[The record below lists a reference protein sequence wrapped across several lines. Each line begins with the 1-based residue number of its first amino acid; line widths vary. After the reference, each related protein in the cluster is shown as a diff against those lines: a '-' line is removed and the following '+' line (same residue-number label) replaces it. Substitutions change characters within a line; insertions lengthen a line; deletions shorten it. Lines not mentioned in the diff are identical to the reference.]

1 MPIINNA
8 ASSPPPPRE
17 ENWVP
22 THSGD
27 RERRDNGILIEYT
40 TTTLG
45 GKQWRATFVG
55 LNIGEPPQQGGL
67 ALSIFVKQVRSIA
80 DYHDSPN

>member
-1 MPIINNA
+1 MPILNNP
-8 ASSPPPPRE
+8 ASGSLSRE

-22 THSGD
+22 THSGEQE
-27 RERRDNGILIEYT
+27 ERPNGILIKYT

-45 GKQWRATFVG
+45 GNQWRATFVG
-55 LNIGEPPQQGGL
+55 LNIGAAQQGGL

-80 DYHDSPN
+80 DNHNSPN